1 MTALVIVLIIL
12 FGIVL
17 ILLEIL
23 VLPGIT
29 LAALGG
35 VVLLVGG
42 VYLSYETYGLAVG
55 HFTVLGTIVLTIS
68 MLIIALKSNTWNKIK
83 LNAKIDSKVEKL
95 DEDAVTIGDVG
106 VCISRLAPMGKVKI
120 NKILV
125 EAKSIGMYID
135 EKSEIEVVGIL
146 DKIVIVKPI

>member
-29 LAALGG
+29 LAAAGG
-35 VVLLVGG
+35 VILIVGG
-42 VYLSYETYGLAVG
+42 IYLSYDTYGSTIG
-55 HFTVLGTIVLTIS
+55 HLTVLGSIILTIV
-68 MLIIALKSNTWNKIK
+68 MLFVALKSNTWNKIK
-83 LNAKIDSKVEKL
+83 LNAKIDSKVKKL
-95 DEDAVTIGDVG
+95 EEEVVSVGDTGMCV
-106 VCISRLAPMGKVKI
+106 SRLAPMGKIRI
-120 NKILV
+120 NKIIV

-135 EKSEIEVVGIL
+135 EKSKVEVVGIV
-146 DKIVIVKPI
+146 DKVVVVKPI